1 MTAHITQI
9 LARAA
14 QLYGEA
20 PALQAFGN
28 ESRNWRELY
37 QEVQLFAGALKN
49 IGVTANS
56 QVAIMSLNSA
66 RYFESLYAIPSVGA
80 RIVPLNIR
88 WAEPE
93 LEYALEDSNSKYLIF
108 DEVFTPLV
116 SKIHDKLDSISH
128 YIYTG
133 SHDSCPQWA
142 LLLDDLIADA
152 TPLSELISSEDD
164 LAGIF
169 YTGGTTGFPKG
180 VMLQHDALLNS
191 AVCVAGAVAADNNSV
206 VLHSAP
212 MFHLADLTSCFA
224 YTIMGAKHLTV
235 PMFEPKAVMTCLQQH
250 KASDL
255 LLVPTMIQLLV
266 EHPEFE
272 NYQFASLRNLLYGA
286 SPMPEGLL
294 RRILTDAPHLNLVQA
309 YGQTE
314 MAPVISLLL
323 DSDHSLEDHK
333 KHLLRAAGRP
343 VPTVCLKI
351 VDENNHSLEAGKIG
365 EICARGPSTMKGY
378 WNKKE
383 ETDAALINGWLHT
396 GDAGYIDEQGYLFV
410 VDRVK
415 DMIVTGGE
423 NVYSAEVEN
432 TISLL
437 PGVIQVAVIGIADSQ
452 WGERVHA
459 VVVTAPGTSYSGDAI
474 LEHCKK
480 YIAAY
485 KCPKSFDI
493 SAEPLPLSSTGKVL
507 KRALRDRYQ

>member
-9 LARAA
+9 LDRAA
-14 QLYGEA
+14 QLYSEA
-20 PALQAFGN
+20 PALQAFGG
-28 ESRNWRELY
+28 ECRSWKELY
-37 QEVQLFAGALKN
+37 GDVQLFAGALKN
-49 IGVTANS
+49 IGVAPNS

-66 RYFESLYAIPSVGA
+66 KYFESLFAIPSLGA

-93 LEYALEDSNSKYLIF
+93 LEYALVDSDSQYLIF
-108 DEVFTPLV
+108 DQIFAPLV
-116 SKIHDKLDSISH
+116 GKIHGKLDCISH

-133 SHDSCPQWA
+133 DAEGCPEWA
-142 LLLDDLIADA
+142 IPLDTLLADA
-152 TPLSELISSEDD
+152 TPHTELVSSDDD
-164 LAGIF
+164 LVGIF

-180 VMLQHDALLNS
+180 VMLQHGAMLSSAMCVTASVDANQ
-191 AVCVAGAVAADNNSV
+191 DSV

-212 MFHLADLTSCFA
+212 MFHLADLVSCFA
-224 YTIMGAKHLTV
+224 YTMMGAKHLIV
-235 PMFEPKAVMTCLQQH
+235 SMFEPKMVMACLQQH
-250 KASDL
+250 KATDL

-266 EHPEFE
+266 EHPEFAD
-272 NYQFASLRNLLYGA
+272 YQFSGLRNLLYGA

-294 RRILTDAPHLNLVQA
+294 RRILSDAPHLNLVQA

-314 MAPVISLLL
+314 MAPVISLLV
-323 DSDHSLEDHK
+323 DSDHSLEDDK

-351 VDENNHSLEAGKIG
+351 VDENNRALATGEVG
-365 EICARGPSTMKGY
+365 EICARGPSVMRGY
-378 WNKKE
+378 WNKPE
-383 ETDAALINGWLHT
+383 ETAAALVGGWLHT
-396 GDAGYIDEQGYLFV
+396 GDAGYVDDQGYLFV

-415 DMIVTGGE
+415 DMIVSGGE

-437 PGVIQVAVIGIADSQ
+437 PGVLQVAVIGIPDSQ

-459 VVVTAPGTSYSGDAI
+459 VVVVAPDAGYSSQMI
-474 LEHCKK
+474 LDHCKQ

-493 SAEPLPLSSTGKVL
+493 TFEALPLSSTGKVL
-507 KRALRDRYQ
+507 KRELRDKYQ